1 MQFEIKHLHDRLGVT
16 CVYVTHDQTE
26 ALTMSDRVAVFNDG
40 VVQQLAPP
48 DELYEAPL
56 NSFVAQ
62 FIGEN
67 NTLEG
72 VVQRLDEERCVVRL
86 DSGDEI
92 DAKPVNV
99 RRVGE
104 RTRVSIRPERVEVN
118 RARLRPDAH
127 RLKAR
132 VEEFIYMGDMFR
144 TRLTVAG
151 NGDFI
156 IKSRN
161 APDQIRLSPGQ
172 EIEIGWLPEDCR
184 ALDAA

>member
-1 MQFEIKHLHDRLGVT
+1 
-16 CVYVTHDQTE
+16 
-26 ALTMSDRVAVFNDG
+26 
-40 VVQQLAPP
+40 
-48 DELYEAPL
+48 
-56 NSFVAQ
+56 VAQ

-72 VVQRLDEERCVVRL
+72 VVQRLDDERCVVRL

-99 RRVGE
+99 RRGG
-104 RTRVSIRPERVEVN
+104 RAHQRVDPA
-118 RARLRPDAH
+118 RAGGGQQGPLRPDAH

-151 NGDFI
+151 NATSS
-156 IKSRN
+156 SR
-161 APDQIRLSPGQ
+161 
-172 EIEIGWLPEDCR
+172 
-184 ALDAA
+184 AATPLTRSA